1 MESIGNILYSVIT
14 EIGKEKIQSD
24 ITLNIELSRRYILM
38 ILDRC
43 KKIVNLGNEEYIG
56 SFCEALL
63 HFMLTACTLPSGR
76 KVRIDNINLD
86 IVIPSLHTLRNYPEK
101 AIVIQIVKD
110 SKSITGARQ
119 KNITKIQP
127 NANNLWIVTREPLL
141 GDYVN
146 YTVESGNNKHTTFL
160 RRNFHDII
168 IDIDAFLEQ
177 TKDRSLRFFH

>member
-38 ILDRC
+38 IMDRC

-56 SFCEALL
+56 SLCEALL
-63 HFMLTACTLPSGR
+63 HFILTACTLPSDR

-110 SKSITGARQ
+110 SRSITGAGQ
-119 KNITKIQP
+119 NNITKIQP

-141 GDYVN
+141 GNYVN
-146 YTVESGNNKHTTFL
+146 YTVESGNNKHTSFL

>member
-1 MESIGNILYSVIT
+1 
-14 EIGKEKIQSD
+14 
-24 ITLNIELSRRYILM
+24 M

-56 SFCEALL
+56 SVCETLL

-86 IVIPSLHTLRNYPEK
+86 IVIPSLHTLRNYLEK

-110 SKSITGARQ
+110 SRSITGAQQ

-146 YTVESGNNKHTTFL
+146 YTVESRNNKNTQFP

-177 TKDRSLRFFH
+177 TNDRSLRFFH

>member
-1 MESIGNILYSVIT
+1 MESIGNILYSVIS

-24 ITLNIELSRRYILM
+24 ITLNIDQSRRYILM

-56 SFCEALL
+56 SLCETLL

-110 SKSITGARQ
+110 SRSITGTPKKYN
-119 KNITKIQP
+119 KNSTKC
-127 NANNLWIVTREPLL
+127 
-141 GDYVN
+141 
-146 YTVESGNNKHTTFL
+146 
-160 RRNFHDII
+160 
-168 IDIDAFLEQ
+168 EQ
-177 TKDRSLRFFH
+177 FMDSY

>member
-1 MESIGNILYSVIT
+1 MEGIGNILYTVIS
-14 EIGKEKIQSD
+14 EIGIEKIQSD
-24 ITLNIELSRRYILM
+24 ITLDIELSRRYILM

-43 KKIVNLGNEEYIG
+43 KKLVNLGNEEYIG
-56 SFCEALL
+56 SLCEALM

-76 KVRIDNINLD
+76 KLRIDNINLD

-110 SKSITGARQ
+110 SKNIIGDRQ

-127 NANNLWIVTREPLL
+127 NANNLWIVTREPVL

-146 YTVESGNNKHTTFL
+146 YTVESGNNKNTTFL

-168 IDIDAFLEQ
+168 VDIDTFLEQ
-177 TKDRSLRFFH
+177 TKDRSFRFFH

>member
-1 MESIGNILYSVIT
+1 MEDIGNILYSVIS

-24 ITLNIELSRRYILM
+24 ITLNIGLSRRYILM

-43 KKIVNLGNEEYIG
+43 KKLVNLGNEEYIG
-56 SFCEALL
+56 SLCEALM

-76 KVRIDNINLD
+76 KVRIDNIDLD
-86 IVIPSLHTLRNYPEK
+86 IVIPNLHTLRNYPEK

-110 SKSITGARQ
+110 SKSITEGRQ
-119 KNITKIQP
+119 RNMTKIQP
-127 NANNLWIVTREPLL
+127 NANNLWIVTREPLM

-146 YTVESGNNKHTTFL
+146 YAVESGNNKNTSIL

-168 IDIDAFLEQ
+168 VDIDTFLEQ
-177 TKDRSLRFFH
+177 TKDRSFRFFH

>member
-38 ILDRC
+38 IMDRC

-56 SFCEALL
+56 SLCEALL

-86 IVIPSLHTLRNYPEK
+86 IVIPNLNTLRNYPEK

-110 SKSITGARQ
+110 SRSITGARQ
-119 KNITKIQP
+119 NNITKIQP
-127 NANNLWIVTREPLL
+127 NANNLWIVSREPLL
-141 GDYVN
+141 GDCVN
-146 YTVESGNNKHTTFL
+146 YTVESGNNKNTSFL

-168 IDIDAFLEQ
+168 VDIDTFLEQ
-177 TKDRSLRFFH
+177 TKDRSFRFFH

>member
-24 ITLNIELSRRYILM
+24 ITLNIDQSRRYILM

-56 SFCEALL
+56 SLCETLL
-63 HFMLTACTLPSGR
+63 HFMLTACTLRSGR

-110 SKSITGARQ
+110 SRSITGTQQ

-146 YTVESGNNKHTTFL
+146 YTVESGNNKHTQFP

-177 TKDRSLRFFH
+177 TNDRSLRFFH

>member
-1 MESIGNILYSVIT
+1 MEGIGNILYSVIS

-24 ITLNIELSRRYILM
+24 ITLNIELSRPYILM

-43 KKIVNLGNEEYIG
+43 KKLVNLENEEYIG
-56 SFCEALL
+56 SLCEALM
-63 HFMLTACTLPSGR
+63 HFMLTTCTLPSGR

-110 SKSITGARQ
+110 SKIITGDRQ

-127 NANNLWIVTREPLL
+127 NANNLWIVTREPLI

-146 YTVESGNNKHTTFL
+146 YTVESGNNKNTTFL

-168 IDIDAFLEQ
+168 VDIDTFLEQ
-177 TKDRSLRFFH
+177 TKDRSFRFFH

>member
-1 MESIGNILYSVIT
+1 MEGIGNILYSVIS

-24 ITLNIELSRRYILM
+24 ITLNIDQSRRYILM

-56 SFCEALL
+56 SLCETLL

-110 SKSITGARQ
+110 SRSITGTPKKYN
-119 KNITKIQP
+119 KNSTKC
-127 NANNLWIVTREPLL
+127 
-141 GDYVN
+141 
-146 YTVESGNNKHTTFL
+146 
-160 RRNFHDII
+160 
-168 IDIDAFLEQ
+168 EQ
-177 TKDRSLRFFH
+177 FMDSY

>member
-14 EIGKEKIQSD
+14 EIGKEKIKSD

-38 ILDRC
+38 IMDRC

-63 HFMLTACTLPSGR
+63 HFMLTACTLPSDR
-76 KVRIDNINLD
+76 KVRFDNFHLD
-86 IVIPSLHTLRNYPEK
+86 RVIPRLQTLRNYPEK

-127 NANNLWIVTREPLL
+127 NANNLWIVSREPLL
-141 GDYVN
+141 GDWVN
-146 YTVESGNNKHTTFL
+146 YTVESGNNKNTSFL

-168 IDIDAFLEQ
+168 VDIDAFLE
-177 TKDRSLRFFH
+177 KSNDRSFRFFH

>member
-1 MESIGNILYSVIT
+1 MEGIGNILYSVIS

-38 ILDRC
+38 ILDRS
-43 KKIVNLGNEEYIG
+43 KKLVNLENEDYIG
-56 SFCEALL
+56 SLCEALM

-76 KVRIDNINLD
+76 KVRIDNIDLD
-86 IVIPSLHTLRNYPEK
+86 IVIPNLHTLRNYPEN

-110 SKSITGARQ
+110 SKSITGDRQ
-119 KNITKIQP
+119 KNMTKIQP
-127 NANNLWIVTREPLL
+127 NANNLWIVTREPLI

-146 YTVESGNNKHTTFL
+146 YTVESGNNKNTSFL

-168 IDIDAFLEQ
+168 VDIDTFLEQ
-177 TKDRSLRFFH
+177 TIDRSFRFFH